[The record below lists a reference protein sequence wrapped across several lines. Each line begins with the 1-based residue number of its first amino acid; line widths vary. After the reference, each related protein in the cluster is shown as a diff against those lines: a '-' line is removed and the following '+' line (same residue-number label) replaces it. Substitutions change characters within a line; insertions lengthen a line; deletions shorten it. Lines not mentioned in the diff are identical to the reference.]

1 MVPTIQNILFP
12 VDFSRSCAAMAAYV
26 KRAAAILGAKVTLAH
41 VFDLT
46 SHNGFELYVR
56 PLSEIAEEHQEL
68 ARGELDSYLTSEF
81 PVAECP
87 RILLSGDVATEIA
100 QLARTRAFDLIVM
113 PTYAGSFRRMLLGST
128 TAKVLNDADCP
139 VMTTQHAQE
148 AVPRPMEHREWLCAI
163 GLDANSE
170 ATLRYASCLAAAAR
184 AKLTLI
190 HAIPRVDPNLR
201 TQLGPEE
208 QVECAELG
216 EARRRLDELRRQAG
230 SEAPVRIAVGPV
242 KEALLQEVRRSDA
255 DVLVIGRNPQSRAG
269 GRMRDL
275 TYAMVR
281 DSPCPVASV

>member
-1 MVPTIQNILFP
+1 MATIQQILFP

-26 KRAAAILGAKVTLAH
+26 KRAAAVLGARVTLVH

-68 ARGELDSYLTSEF
+68 AREELGSYLTSEF

-100 QLARTRAFDLIVM
+100 NLVRTRGFDLIVM

-148 AVPRPMEHREWLCAI
+148 VVPRPMEHREWLCAI
-163 GLDANSE
+163 GLDENSE
-170 ATLRYASCLAAAAR
+170 RTLRYASGLAAAAK

-190 HAIPRVDPNLR
+190 HAIPGGDPSLR
-201 TQLGPEE
+201 SQLGLEE
-208 QVECAELG
+208 QVECAEQRK
-216 EARRRLDELRRQAG
+216 ARRRLDELQMTVG
-230 SEAPVRIAVGPV
+230 CEVPVRIAVGPV
-242 KEALLQEVRRSDA
+242 KEALLEEVRRSDA
-255 DVLVIGRNPQSRAG
+255 DVLVIGRNPQSSSG